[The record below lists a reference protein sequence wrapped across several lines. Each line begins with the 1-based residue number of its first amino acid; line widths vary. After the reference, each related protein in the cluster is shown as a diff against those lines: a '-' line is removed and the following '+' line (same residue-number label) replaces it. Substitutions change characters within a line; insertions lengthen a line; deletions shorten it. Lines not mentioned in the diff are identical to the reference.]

1 VGTNEAGSRTGDGV
15 NFVNLPDIPENRVRD
30 RKLTKLTPSPI
41 RFEGSVPR
49 LAVERK
55 TLACGLDVI
64 VHRDTSAPQV
74 AVSVWYRVGSSD
86 ERPELTGFAHLF
98 EHLFKN
104 SLHMPAHHY
113 EILRRAGV
121 SDANASTGTDRTA
134 YHEVVPSNELN
145 LGLWL
150 ESDRMGYFW
159 PAFEEERLVVQQS
172 VVRAERRQR
181 YEDVPYGPE
190 RFAVARALYPE
201 GHPHRYLT
209 IGLHEH
215 IQGAT
220 VDDVAAFYRTWYVPA
235 NATLVIAGDVD
246 SAHAFAQVDRY
257 FGSFPGSQR
266 PQRPEVP
273 AVVLAAPVRERVDDK
288 FAAIPRI
295 HRAWHGP
302 HAFAADEAELDI
314 LTAAWCA
321 VGTGALWRRL
331 VYETQ
336 LAQRVSAWTVNSR
349 LGGEVHVAV
358 DLRTG
363 ADPAAVRAI
372 LDEECVRGVDDAAI
386 VRAETRREAG
396 AIWSLT
402 GLAKR
407 ASMLQRYA
415 LYTEDPDGLAADLAR
430 YRAVTPESVRAA
442 LARWIDP
449 ARMVEI
455 ETVPATSRGSGP
467 SASSDPS

>member
-1 VGTNEAGSRTGDGV
+1 MNRRETNG
-15 NFVNLPDIPENRVRD
+15 
-30 RKLTKLTPSPI
+30 TPSPI
-41 RFEGSVPR
+41 LFEGATPR
-49 LAVERK
+49 LAIERR
-55 TLACGLDVI
+55 TLPCGLDVV
-64 VHRDTSAPQV
+64 VHRDASAPQV

-86 ERPELTGFAHLF
+86 ESPERTGFAHLF

-113 EILRRAGV
+113 EVLRKAGV

-134 YHEVVPSNELN
+134 YHEVVPSNELA
-145 LGLWL
+145 LALWL

-159 PAFEEERLVVQQS
+159 PGFEEERLVVQQS

-190 RFAVARALYPE
+190 RFAISLALYPE
-201 GHPHRYLT
+201 GHPHRHLT
-209 IGLHEH
+209 IGLHDH
-215 IQGAT
+215 IQGAS
-220 VDDVAAFYRTWYVPA
+220 VADVEAFYRTWYVPA
-235 NATLVIAGDVD
+235 NATLVIAGDVVGSEAD
-246 SAHAFAQVDRY
+246 ALVDRY
-257 FGSFPGSQR
+257 FGSFPASRR
-266 PQRPEVP
+266 PHRPVVDP
-273 AVVLAAPVRERVDDK
+273 VVLARPVREQVVDK
-288 FAAIPRI
+288 FAALTRI

-302 HAFAADEAELDI
+302 AAFAADEAELDI

-336 LAQRVSAWTVNSR
+336 LAQRVSTWTVNSR

-363 ADPAAVRAI
+363 ADPDAVRKI
-372 LDEECVRGVDDAAI
+372 LDEECQIGVDDDAI

-402 GLAKR
+402 GLGKR
-407 ASMLQRYA
+407 SQMLQRYA
-415 LYTEDPDGLAADLAR
+415 LYTDNPDGLAADLAR
-430 YRAVTPESVRAA
+430 YRAVTPDSVRAA
-442 LARWIDP
+442 LARWMDP
-449 ARMVEI
+449 QRMVEI
-455 ETVPATSRGSGP
+455 ETVPKAPASGP
-467 SASSDPS
+467 